1 MHSAVLAS
9 PCNIDCDN
17 DRDCDVGT
25 PSLSPGPQ
33 PHENRD
39 RRGWE
44 LRYGETFPAP
54 CGLDND
60 NGGCVVGRPLLPA
73 SAASTVIR
81 CTPPSLAAPRSLDD
95 DHEDWNRGHSAIV
108 VGPATSTAMATDP
121 AIWGY
126 LLPSP
131 ALATSMKTMGPAVGQ
146 SDDDG
151 AKGRAFSCWA
161 QEAQTCK

>member
-1 MHSAVLAS
+1 MRSLNDDGGCDVMHSAVLAS

-54 CGLDND
+54 RGLDND

-95 DHEDWNRGHSAIV
+95 DHEDWNVGTPPSLSAPQPRRRWQRILRY
-108 VGPATSTAMATDP
+108 GATC
-121 AIWGY
+121 Y
-126 LLPSP
+126 LRQL
-131 ALATSMKTMGPAVGQ
+131 LQ
-146 SDDDG
+146 L
-151 AKGRAFSCWA
+151 R
-161 QEAQTCK
+161 